1 MVNLIIRFSTL
12 SYTGG
17 ESNKIFFHEEK
28 QIMKRKILILFVL
41 LIFLFFTFGCSPSI
55 SINKPPVITST
66 PVTTAKVGVE
76 YSYNV
81 FATDPNGDSLTYS
94 LLAFPNG
101 MTINSS
107 TGLITWI
114 PTNNQVR
121 EYEVEIEVSD
131 GELSVTQVF
140 TITVS
145 L

>member
-1 MVNLIIRFSTL
+1 
-12 SYTGG
+12 
-17 ESNKIFFHEEK
+17 
-28 QIMKRKILILFVL
+28 MKRKVLIFFVL
-41 LIFLFFTFGCSPSI
+41 LIFLFTTFGCSSSI

-76 YSYNV
+76 YSYHV
-81 FATDPNGDSLTYS
+81 FATDPNGDNLTYS
-94 LLAFPNG
+94 LLAYPNG

-131 GELSVTQVF
+131 GELSVTQTF
-140 TITVS
+140 TVIAS